1 MRLRTASMTLGHHS
15 RPDRSHSWFPSTT
28 QGPVEIHSDKT
39 RLDGCMLQSPLAPR
53 PDVALTAVSI
63 RLPAETSISHVDDGR
78 RIRAA
83 SLRCGR
89 CEMWC
94 HRAWRASARSFHAS
108 AGVEIQGTWLQVA
121 GLSRFGFPFGGPTP
135 PTTPSPIAECAT
147 RRSPPAHAAAT
158 ASRIFPPPS
167 HGCPTARVRYNQHP
181 GNANQCQHASCYVLS
196 RGLARETKQT
206 PGCSLHKSRQES
218 SGGVAESRPQSCWSR
233 LGAGDKRQRQRQR
246 QLPQSTTCTGIK
258 VVRSTGKVEASLAMG
273 HSDCILLMH
282 HRS

>member
-1 MRLRTASMTLGHHS
+1 
-15 RPDRSHSWFPSTT
+15 
-28 QGPVEIHSDKT
+28 
-39 RLDGCMLQSPLAPR
+39 MLQSPLAPR

-89 CEMWC
+89 CEMWR
-94 HRAWRASARSFHAS
+94 HRAWWAKCSFFSCQRGRGVPRNLAAGSWAEQIRFPIWRTDASNH
-108 AGVEIQGTWLQVA
+108 TL
-121 GLSRFGFPFGGPTP
+121 
-135 PTTPSPIAECAT
+135 PIAECAT

-206 PGCSLHKSRQES
+206 PGCSLHKSRQEC
-218 SGGVAESRPQSCWSR
+218 SGGVAESRPQSCCSR
-233 LGAGDKRQRQRQR
+233 LGAGDKRQRQ
-246 QLPQSTTCTGIK
+246 LPQ
-258 VVRSTGKVEASLAMG
+258 RARHAQELR
-273 HSDCILLMH
+273 L
-282 HRS
+282 